1 MTTAFAPAPKKAI
14 STHNIAYENLI
25 KLCPDLG
32 CLKEGDYIT
41 LTAKNKAA
49 PNVLIGCKQGV
60 YEIASTHGEAK
71 VYTTVDICTKTKMA
85 EALVFETYAKDG
97 MKKTTLAENAAP
109 TRLNDLLNHLGR
121 NYHPQKSASQISSMG
136 Y

>member
-1 MTTAFAPAPKKAI
+1 MTTTFAPAPKKAI
-14 STHNIAYENLI
+14 SPYNVAYANLI

-32 CLKEGDYIT
+32 GLKEGDYIT

-60 YEIASTHGEAK
+60 YEIVSTYHETK
-71 VYTTVDICTKTKMA
+71 VYTTVDICTKTKTA
-85 EALVFETYAKDG
+85 EALVFETYEKDG
-97 MKKTTLAENAAP
+97 TKKTTLAENAAP
-109 TRLNDLLNHLGR
+109 TRLNDLLNHLGK
-121 NYHPQKSASQISSMG
+121 NYYPQKSASQISSMG